1 MSNYITK
8 TGRILNADDW
18 IARKVTPEKIREMF
32 RLKQEGKRSKEI
44 GAAVGLARSSAQL
57 ILAGSYKSLD
67 AACLSAWRET
77 FGTLTSLK
85 TAYLGGSSAV
95 SDVEHASALAHER
108 KRVSSRFYAT
118 RFNPAKKLAP
128 VISNTTEAVP
138 PSPQTE
144 TTKEEPMLLVN
155 TGLKPETRQ
164 HFKLPRNPFVDD
176 VQSPDDVY
184 QTPSVRYVR
193 AALLD
198 CALHHGFVAVVGES
212 GAGKSTLAE
221 DLAERIR
228 LESRNI
234 ILIKPYVLAM
244 EGNDERGKTL
254 KSTQIAEAI
263 ATAIDPNVR
272 LKISSE
278 ARFRQ
283 VHAMLTASRRAGQR
297 HLLVIEEAHC
307 LPMATLKHLKRFTEL
322 KDGMQRLLGV
332 ALIGQ
337 PELRER
343 LNGQHAEVREVAQ
356 RCELVT
362 LDPLDAELEG
372 YLQHKFARFDL
383 KLSDVFA
390 ADAFD
395 AMRTR
400 LIYRPRGGKPSD
412 ARSLCFPLV
421 VNNLVC
427 RAMNAAAAAHWPQ
440 VDAQVIAGC

>member
-1 MSNYITK
+1 MSCKPGANASNLVANHPKQQIDTSIA
-8 TGRILNADDW
+8 TTDENSLNALL
-18 IARKVTPEKIREMF
+18 RELGIPQSDLCRATGLGRSAISRICAHGVWPAF
-32 RLKQEGKRSKEI
+32 RRIQIKEAI
-44 GAAVGLARSSAQL
+44 
-57 ILAGSYKSLD
+57 D
-67 AACLSAWRET
+67 
-77 FGTLTSLK
+77 
-85 TAYLGGSSAV
+85 AYLAKRGLTPNQLQRLEQALHKSKLASAV
-95 SDVEHASALAHER
+95 SH
-108 KRVSSRFYAT
+108 T
-118 RFNPAKKLAP
+118 AK
-128 VISNTTEAVP
+128 AVP
-138 PSPQTE
+138 PAPTE
-144 TTKEEPMLLVN
+144 TETEKEEPMLLVN

-164 HFKLPRNPFVDD
+164 HFKLLRNPFVDD
-176 VQSPDDVY
+176 VQSPEDVY

-221 DLAERIR
+221 DLSERIR

-254 KSTQIAEAI
+254 KSTQIAESI
-263 ATAIDPNVR
+263 ATAIDPNVC

-283 VHAMLTASRRAGQR
+283 VHALLTASRRAGQR

-343 LNGQHAEVREVAQ
+343 LSGQHAEVREVAQ

-372 YLQHKFARFDL
+372 YLQHKFARSEL

-390 ADAFD
+390 PDAFD
-395 AMRTR
+395 AIRAR
-400 LIYRPRGGKPSD
+400 LIYTPRGGRAPD
-412 ARSLCFPLV
+412 TRSICFPLV